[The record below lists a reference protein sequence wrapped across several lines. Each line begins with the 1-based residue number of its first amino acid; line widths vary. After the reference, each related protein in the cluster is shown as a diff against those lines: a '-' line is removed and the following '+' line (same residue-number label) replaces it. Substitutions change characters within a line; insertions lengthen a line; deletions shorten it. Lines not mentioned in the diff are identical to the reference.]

1 MGGGVVDSDYR
12 GNVRIILTNL
22 SNKAKEIETGDRT
35 VQVLFIKK
43 EDVEFEEVNEF
54 DQTERGTIGFGS
66 TGK

>member
-1 MGGGVVDSDYR
+1 M
-12 GNVRIILTNL
+12 RIILTNL

-54 DQTERGTIGFGS
+54 DQTERGTNGFGS